1 MPDRFTRADALALL
15 HEFTQ
20 SEALR
25 RHALGVE
32 ASMRA
37 YARKYGGD
45 EETWG
50 IVGLL
55 HDFDYERYPNET
67 DHPYQGAR
75 ILRER
80 GWPEEIVEGVLA
92 HAPFT
97 NTPYDTPLKKCIFAC
112 DEISGFVYAVAL
124 MYGRSLDQVD
134 VARVKK
140 KLKDKHFARGVLRD
154 DIRQSLEILGVDLD
168 EHIATVLEAQRGI
181 AKELGL
187 VSAAGETAASA

>member
-1 MPDRFTRADALALL
+1 MPHRFTRDDALALL
-15 HEFTQ
+15 HEYTQ

-25 RHALGVE
+25 RHALAVE

-37 YARKYGGD
+37 YARKFGGD

-55 HDFDYERYPNET
+55 HDFDYERFPSQEQ
-67 DHPYQGAR
+67 HPYEGAK

-92 HAPFT
+92 HAPYT
-97 NTPYDTPLKKCIFAC
+97 NTPYDTPLKKCIFAV
-112 DEISGFVYAVAL
+112 DELSGFMYAVAL
-124 MYGRSLDQVD
+124 MYGRSLDNVD

-140 KLKDKHFARGVLRD
+140 KLKDKNFARGVLRE
-154 DIRQSLEILGVDLD
+154 DIWQGLEVLGVDLD
-168 EHIATVLEAQRGI
+168 EHIATVLEAQKSI
-181 AKELGL
+181 ARDLGL
-187 VSAAGETAASA
+187 ETGQGAPAEG

>member
-1 MPDRFTRADALALL
+1 MPYRFTRDDALALL
-15 HEFTQ
+15 HEYTQ

-25 RHALGVE
+25 RHALAVE

-37 YARKYGGD
+37 YARKFGGD

-55 HDFDYERYPNET
+55 HDFDYERFPSQEQ
-67 DHPYQGAR
+67 HPYEGAK

-92 HAPFT
+92 HAPYT
-97 NTPYDTPLKKCIFAC
+97 NTPYDTPMKKCIFAV
-112 DEISGFVYAVAL
+112 DELSGFMYAVAL
-124 MYGRSLDQVD
+124 MYGRSLDNVD

-140 KLKDKHFARGVLRD
+140 KLKDKNFARGVLRE
-154 DIRQSLEILGVDLD
+154 DIWQGLEVLGVDLD
-168 EHIATVLEAQRGI
+168 EHIATVLEAQKSI
-181 AKELGL
+181 ARDLGL
-187 VSAAGETAASA
+187 ETGPSAPAEG